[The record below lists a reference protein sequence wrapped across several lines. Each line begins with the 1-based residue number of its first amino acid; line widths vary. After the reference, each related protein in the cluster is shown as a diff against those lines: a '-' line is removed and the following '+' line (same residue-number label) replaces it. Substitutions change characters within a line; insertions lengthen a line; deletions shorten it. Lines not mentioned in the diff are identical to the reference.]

1 MRKDDFM
8 IKKITLTAFVISAVM
23 LAACGNNN
31 TSTNVT
37 TAPTTAE
44 ITTTTSPPV
53 TTTVATEITTTTT
66 APTTEVETTTCLTL
80 DNSVTELIVTTV
92 PTTAE
97 ITTTTSPPV
106 TVTTTTTAQ
115 TTITTTEPIVTTA
128 PTTAEQ
134 TTTAP
139 PVTTQ
144 TTINYSNVDDN
155 GEPYFNADGS
165 INKNRWHYNV
175 DAEIET
181 LKLYNEYRAENGL
194 PCNYVQNEAWASYA
208 DRLVYY
214 MAENMQLQHSM
225 SVMEVISRGAQDTGT
240 EIING
245 FKNSPKH
252 NDLLLGVCNGYH
264 FDIDYVAVS
273 SFYGEINYNVI
284 ILEDRTF
291 EEYFNNLTK
300 VLITEYWFEN
310 EFNISEET
318 MINIRDNM
326 SDDEKYAIFIEKGYD
341 KYYPHLVR

>member
-1 MRKDDFM
+1 MF
-8 IKKITLTAFVISAVM
+8 KKIMLTAFVISAIM
-23 LAACGNNN
+23 LAACGNSN

-53 TTTVATEITTTTT
+53 TDATTTTVATEVTTTTT
-66 APTTEVETTTCLTL
+66 APTAEIETTTCLRL
-80 DNSVTELIVTTV
+80 DNSFTEPIATT

-106 TVTTTTTAQ
+106 TDAATTTVATEI
-115 TTITTTEPIVTTA
+115 TTITTKPVVTTA
-128 PTTAEQ
+128 PTTIEQ

-139 PVTTQ
+139 PVITQ
-144 TTINYSNVDDN
+144 TTINYSNVDEN

-194 PCNYVQNEAWASYA
+194 PCNYTQNEAWASYA

-225 SVMEVISRGAQDTGT
+225 SVMEVISRGTQDTGL

-291 EEYFNNLTK
+291 EEYFNLGT
-300 VLITEYWFEN
+300 VLVTENWFEN
-310 EFNISEET
+310 GFYFDESFAADVLS
-318 MINIRDNM
+318 M
-326 SDDEKYAIFIEKGYD
+326 SNDEKYAIFIEKGYD

>member
-1 MRKDDFM
+1 MF
-8 IKKITLTAFVISAVM
+8 KKIMLTAFIISAVM
-23 LAACGNNN
+23 LAACGNSN

-37 TAPTTAE
+37 TAPTTAKITTTTSPPVTTTVATEVTTTTTAPKAEVETSTCLTLDNSVTEPVVTTTVPTTAE

-66 APTTEVETTTCLTL
+66 A
-80 DNSVTELIVTTV
+80 
-92 PTTAE
+92 
-97 ITTTTSPPV
+97 
-106 TVTTTTTAQ
+106 Q

-128 PTTAEQ
+128 PTTVEQ
-134 TTTAP
+134 TTT
-139 PVTTQ
+139 TTQ
-144 TTINYSNVDDN
+144 TTTITDVAEKEYLYDENGNYNDKYS
-155 GEPYFNADGS
+155 F
-165 INKNRWHYNV
+165 YNV

-194 PCNYVQNEAWASYA
+194 PCNYTQNDAWASYA

-214 MAENMQLQHSM
+214 MAKYMQLQHSM
-225 SVMEVISRGAQDTGT
+225 SVMEVISSGGQDTG
-240 EIING
+240 EKIING

-273 SFYGEINYNVI
+273 SFNSGAQNYNVI

-291 EEYFNNLTK
+291 EEYFNLGT
-300 VLITEYWFEN
+300 VLVTENWFEN
-310 EFNISEET
+310 EFYFDESFAA
-318 MINIRDNM
+318 DVLSM
-326 SDDEKYAIFIEKGYD
+326 SNDEKYTIFIEKGYD